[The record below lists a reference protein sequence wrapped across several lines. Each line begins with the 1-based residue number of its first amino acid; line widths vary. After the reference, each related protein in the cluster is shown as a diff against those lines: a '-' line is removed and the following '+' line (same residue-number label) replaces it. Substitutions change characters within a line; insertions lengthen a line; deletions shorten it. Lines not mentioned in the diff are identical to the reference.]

1 MIGDIRHMLVLGLLA
16 IAVLVLWLCSIGIMR
31 GGPFN
36 RLHFLG
42 TASIVGPIL
51 ITLAIFVDGSS
62 GQASL
67 KAATLAAIIVI
78 TGPATGH
85 AIARAIRIRDTGKIK
100 AEPPEIARGARSK

>member
-1 MIGDIRHMLVLGLLA
+1 MIWDIRHILVLVFLA
-16 IAVLVLWLCSIGIMR
+16 LAVLVLWLCGIGIMR

-51 ITLAIFVDGSS
+51 ITLAIFLDGSS
-62 GQASL
+62 VQASV

-85 AIARAIRIRDTGKIK
+85 AIARAIRIRREGMIK
-100 AEPPEIARGARSK
+100 AEPPEIARGTRLK

>member
-1 MIGDIRHMLVLGLLA
+1 MIWDIRHILVLVFLA
-16 IAVLVLWLCSIGIMR
+16 LAVLVLWLCSIGIMR

-51 ITLAIFVDGSS
+51 ITLAIFLDGSS
-62 GQASL
+62 LQASV

-85 AIARAIRIRDTGKIK
+85 AIARAIRIRQEGMIK
-100 AEPPEIARGARSK
+100 AEPPEIARGTRLE